1 VSDLPD
7 TTVSCQP
14 DTPVSAPPD
23 RQKPALQQK
32 GDQGDSNTRSASP
45 QKNEGRTGY
54 ASPSVPLQTTG
65 IPSSLNRGHSAED
78 VEATKPD
85 HTTAQHA
92 DSLGRAGAASVLDPV
107 REDLYHFALVAA
119 REFNDQAPFR
129 ATLSRLVNLYQ
140 GAGLP
145 LEEFTERFDAA
156 RQRTKERTMAIRT
169 LAGEGAGHG
178 FAKKNKVPYFFA
190 IFEDLLGFRASPG
203 LPHAD
208 EDAGGSPPRASVT
221 GAARRTL
228 ECPLPGHPPRGP
240 AEPTGGAS
248 VAPGRPV
255 LGASLPRD
263 AEDAQVINEIVREFS
278 RQFTDYGAAE
288 ALGEWA
294 VTRWR
299 ASGLARERFLEVAN
313 GAAATMLADRTARPS
328 APNYQVRLADALN
341 QLVGAADAE
350 VQNRAVPAPTGRRA
364 TTPQHHAGVATRVG
378 STKL

>member
-1 VSDLPD
+1 M
-7 TTVSCQP
+7 Q
-14 DTPVSAPPD
+14 A
-23 RQKPALQQK
+23 
-32 GDQGDSNTRSASP
+32 RSGS
-45 QKNEGRTGY
+45 
-54 ASPSVPLQTTG
+54 LQTTG
-65 IPSSLNRGHSAED
+65 AHPLLSRGRSAED
-78 VEATKPD
+78 VGATRPAD
-85 HTTAQHA
+85 ATAQHA
-92 DSLGRAGAASVLDPV
+92 DGLSRADAAPVLDPV

-178 FAKKNKVPYFFA
+178 FAKKNKMPYFFA

-208 EDAGGSPPRASVT
+208 EDAGGSPPRDSVPS
-221 GAARRTL
+221 AARRTP
-228 ECPLPGHPPRGP
+228 ECPLPGHSPRGQ
-240 AEPTGGAS
+240 AEPTGKALA
-248 VAPGRPV
+248 APGQAV
-255 LGASLPRD
+255 LAASLPQD
-263 AEDAQVINEIVREFS
+263 AEDARVIKEIVREFS

-313 GAAATMLADRTARPS
+313 GAAAAMLADRTARPS
-328 APNYQVRLADALN
+328 APNYQVRLADALT

-364 TTPQHHAGVATRVG
+364 TTPRHHAGVATRVG
-378 STKL
+378 STKR